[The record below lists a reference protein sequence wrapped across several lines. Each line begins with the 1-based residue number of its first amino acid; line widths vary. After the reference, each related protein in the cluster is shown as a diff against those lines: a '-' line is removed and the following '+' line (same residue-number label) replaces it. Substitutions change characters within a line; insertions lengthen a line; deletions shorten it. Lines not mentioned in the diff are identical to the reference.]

1 MKYRDET
8 RKERY
13 EKKRASA
20 KTYPISIACVNFMH
34 DGNLGYLIR
43 AASCFGAQH
52 LHVIGNVPSRKLLNP
67 PSGGLYDYVE
77 IMQYKDPGE
86 FLLYA
91 KHQCINI
98 VAAEIDQ
105 AAVPLHEYVFDF
117 RRPTCI
123 FVGHEQSGVP
133 ATVMISSDVVQ
144 IPMPGVG
151 YCLNTAQTANIL
163 MYEAVRQYDSFVRES
178 SP

>member
-1 MKYRDET
+1 MRARDKT
-8 RKERY
+8 RRNRY
-13 EKKRASA
+13 DDKKQSA
-20 KTYPISIACVNFMH
+20 KAYPISLCCINFMH

-43 AASCFGAQH
+43 AASCFGAQY
-52 LHVIGNVPSRKLLNP
+52 LHVIGNVPPRKLLNP
-67 PSGGLYDYVE
+67 SSGGLYDYVE
-77 IMQYKDPGE
+77 IMQHKDPGE

-91 KHQCINI
+91 KHQCIDI

-178 SP
+178 ST